1 MAEAKSKTLLVLN
14 RNYVLTTTKGHSVA
28 FEKGKPTH
36 VPPAIY
42 QEALAIGAIPPDGEE
57 PQVEDVVKTD
67 NAPGDPAEDPG
78 RLPPVDPLAPATSAA
93 ADPADTGL
101 RQAVARYERQLV
113 QQASL
118 RLFFQFITNPLF
130 LLLIMQNIHLTVPLK
145 KALLRFRQKPKIG
158 KNLDKQEKLQS
169 AHSDLVLVEY
179 RYQFLHLYM
188 LLSYCPLIIRIL
200 LLF

>member
-67 NAPGDPAEDPG
+67 NAPGDPAE
-78 RLPPVDPLAPATSAA
+78 RAPLILAAIEKLVAENARDNFTAAGSPTVGAVSEAVGFKVQSKEIATVWQQYHDKVA
-93 ADPADTGL
+93 AD
-101 RQAVARYERQLV
+101 
-113 QQASL
+113 
-118 RLFFQFITNPLF
+118 
-130 LLLIMQNIHLTVPLK
+130 
-145 KALLRFRQKPKIG
+145 KA
-158 KNLDKQEKLQS
+158 NE
-169 AHSDLVLVEY
+169 AAE
-179 RYQFLHLYM
+179 
-188 LLSYCPLIIRIL
+188 
-200 LLF
+200 